1 VSPKHH
7 QKFIG
12 QPGAVLDGGGS
23 TEYAFGGPGDDVL
36 IEGLEIRNYDA
47 DLSEGVV
54 RSFNSSLRWTVRANE
69 IHHNGGQGVSFIT
82 GWEVIGNH
90 IHHNEQYGI
99 GGIGS
104 DVLVEKNEISF
115 NNPDSAVN
123 PYWGAGGTKIIN
135 SKNVTVRSNCSHHNN
150 GPGLWTDGHNVNVV
164 YEGNLAFDNTH
175 AGIKHETSCDATIRN
190 NTVIGNGFGNPNW
203 LAGAGIVVLNSPNV
217 TVTGNVVIGNA
228 DGIGGIQGDRGTV
241 EHRNCTLQLKNLRVE
256 NNTIVMDEGYTG
268 IVTNETSAVFSSWG
282 NQFRNNDYEL
292 SPSNGEFFRWSN
304 GSHLTLK
311 EWKAAGQG

>member
-1 VSPKHH
+1 
-7 QKFIG
+7 
-12 QPGAVLDGGGS
+12 
-23 TEYAFGGPGDDVL
+23 
-36 IEGLEIRNYDA
+36 
-47 DLSEGVV
+47 
-54 RSFNSSLRWTVRANE
+54 
-69 IHHNGGQGVSFIT
+69 
-82 GWEVIGNH
+82 
-90 IHHNEQYGI
+90 
-99 GGIGS
+99 
-104 DVLVEKNEISF
+104 
-115 NNPDSAVN
+115 
-123 PYWGAGGTKIIN
+123 
-135 SKNVTVRSNCSHHNN
+135 
-150 GPGLWTDGHNVNVV
+150 VNVV

-175 AGIKHETSCDATIRN
+175 AGIKHELSCAATIRN

-228 DGIGGIQGDRGTV
+228 DGIGGIQGDRDSV

-268 IVTNETSAVFSSWG
+268 IVTNETGAVFDSWG
-282 NQFRNNDYEL
+282 NRFRNNDYEL